1 MNRTIKY
8 VTFLIALL
16 LAVGSM
22 LGVTCVASSDQGKK
36 SGRKG
41 AAKIENVYRQHCAR
55 CHGADGRG
63 ETTSGKI
70 YNTPNLTDAA
80 LHARFS
86 DKELSAIITSGQ
98 GAMPGFKKNLSQAE
112 IAALVT
118 YVRRFRK

>member
-1 MNRTIKY
+1 MNRSVKY

-16 LAVGSM
+16 LSVGYLLSAT
-22 LGVTCVASSDQGKK
+22 GAASVPQGKK

-41 AAKIENVYRQHCAR
+41 AAKVESVYQQNCAR

-63 ETTSGKI
+63 ETASGKI
-70 YNTPNLTDAA
+70 YSTPNLTEAA

-98 GAMPGFKKNLSQAE
+98 GGMPGFKKTLSKTE
-112 IAALVT
+112 IAALVA
-118 YVRRFRK
+118 YVRRFKK

>member
-1 MNRTIKY
+1 MNRRVKF

-16 LAVGSM
+16 LSIAYALS
-22 LGVTCVASSDQGKK
+22 VTRAASVPQGKK
-36 SGRKG
+36 SGRRG
-41 AAKIENVYRQHCAR
+41 AAKVESVYQQQCAR

-63 ETTSGKI
+63 ETNLGKI
-70 YNTPNLTDAA
+70 YGTPNLTDAA

-98 GAMPGFKKNLSQAE
+98 GGMPGFKKNLSKAE